1 MSACTR
7 TRSPTQRLMGNF
19 PLSTS
24 GSTLSI
30 TTRRSVLTVRLIR
43 VAGVSN
49 ASSPKEACPG
59 KWLGSQVGCATRGA
73 QTPSQLYIGPRPR
86 FTQRVWACALVHGQQ
101 RRRLL
106 AVRDPDVLHL
116 RSMVQEPA
124 AFALFDAEPVDGPAF
139 IAEDL
144 LQIPHRQRLR
154 NSTAGLACKRPDG
167 VYIVMLRQDF
177 QQLGAAPGNQVD
189 HTAGQ
194 VAGFKNLVQVAN
206 DERVSL

>member
-1 MSACTR
+1 MARLAGGMRDQGSSDSFTIIHR
-7 TRSPTQRLMGNF
+7 TAPTFHAASVDLRSRAMRL
-19 PLSTS
+19 
-24 GSTLSI
+24 
-30 TTRRSVLTVRLIR
+30 R
-43 VAGVSN
+43 
-49 ASSPKEACPG
+49 
-59 KWLGSQVGCATRGA
+59 W
-73 QTPSQLYIGPRPR
+73 
-86 FTQRVWACALVHGQQ
+86 
-101 RRRLL
+101 RLL

-177 QQLGAAPGNQVD
+177 QQLGASPGNQVD
-189 HTAGQ
+189 HTAAQ
-194 VAGFKNLVQVAN
+194 VAVFKTRVKVAT
-206 DERVSL
+206 DQRESL

>member
-86 FTQRVWACALVHGQQ
+86 FTQRAWTCALVQCGYGGGYSPYGTQMFFTCVAWCRNQ
-101 RRRLL
+101 RPSPCSMLNQSMARPSSLKTCFRFPTDNDFATALL
-106 AVRDPDVLHL
+106 ASP
-116 RSMVQEPA
+116 
-124 AFALFDAEPVDGPAF
+124 
-139 IAEDL
+139 
-144 LQIPHRQRLR
+144 
-154 NSTAGLACKRPDG
+154 
-167 VYIVMLRQDF
+167 
-177 QQLGAAPGNQVD
+177 
-189 HTAGQ
+189 
-194 VAGFKNLVQVAN
+194 AN
-206 DERVSL
+206 DQMASTSSCSAKTFSNSALRPETRLTTPPRKSLVLKTWYKSPMMSG